1 MTFEISLPEEWP
13 PGLALAVAVAQMIRQ
28 SLREGFPIIIP
39 ARKDVTP
46 ARKDVTPEQIS
57 GASDRIRAI
66 MAEAGLAA

>member
-13 PGLALAVAVAQMIRQ
+13 PGLALAVAQMIRQ

-39 ARKDVTP
+39 VRKDI
-46 ARKDVTPEQIS
+46 TPEQIS
-57 GASDRIRAI
+57 GAFDRVRAI